1 LFTDESALLPE
12 PGLTATVLAC
22 EILAGAA
29 IGCGAA
35 ALRWWR
41 ESRTVVEAS
50 RVIAADAVERRYNL
64 LEAVREGI
72 YIVDGDL
79 RVTHVNDEAERLLQ
93 RTADEM
99 VGCEL
104 EQVVDPLASELV
116 PDIRAAR
123 RSGVAIERIHAFP
136 AVQRWVEVRILP
148 AADETL
154 ISLQDVSAQTMA
166 ESQLHANAHS
176 LQLVANNVDA
186 ILWTVGRD
194 GHFTAVSGGALEELH
209 LAAADLV
216 GQPCTALVSEDV
228 VRDVFTGRHVRVES
242 AHGDHWLR
250 HHVEP
255 LADRDRTI
263 VGAVGVSI
271 DISELKRTQRQ
282 LFEAA
287 HSDRLTALP
296 NRFSLD
302 QRVQEAVALAGRE
315 RTRLA
320 LLFLDLDRFKA
331 INDTMGHGAGDQVL
345 REVASR
351 LQKCVRGADFI
362 ARPGG
367 DEFVI
372 IMSSVAGVEDVE
384 ILSQRLIKA
393 VSAPIQLDDREVYV
407 GVSVGAAIFPDH
419 GTDASALTAHA
430 DAAMYRAKGSGG
442 GALAV
447 YRESMQ
453 AEDRERF
460 GLEADLRSALG
471 RGELELEYQPLV
483 DLAGGCRIVGCE
495 ALVRWRHP
503 TRGTI
508 GPSVF
513 IPIAEESSAIVEI
526 DRWVLRQACAAAA
539 TFRTIDPEFRIAVN
553 LSARDLR
560 EPALAAN
567 VAALLAEFAI
577 PAQALILEVTETAA
591 LHDDAL
597 PALERLR
604 ELGVHVAMDDFGIG
618 YSSLAHLKRLPITM
632 LKIDRTFIRDVT
644 NDESD
649 RAIVISIVTVAKA
662 FGLRV
667 VAEGIETDEHA
678 AFVRAAGCDEGQ
690 GYHFGKPQRFDA
702 LAALLHASR
711 RPKLRLVE
719 RTA

>member
-1 LFTDESALLPE
+1 V
-12 PGLTATVLAC
+12 TAATLAC
-22 EILAGAA
+22 EILAGTA

-35 ALRWWR
+35 AVRWWR

-50 RVIAADAVERRYNL
+50 RLIAADAVERRYNL

-72 YIVDGDL
+72 YIVDPDL
-79 RVTHVNDEAERLLQ
+79 RVTHVNDEAERLLH
-93 RTADEM
+93 RTADAM
-99 VGCEL
+99 IGVEL
-104 EQVVDPLASELV
+104 EHILDPLASELV
-116 PDIRAAR
+116 PDVRAAR

-136 AVQRWVEVRILP
+136 AVSRWVEVRILP
-148 AADETL
+148 TPDETL
-154 ISLQDVSAQTMA
+154 ISLQDVSAHTLA
-166 ESQLHANAHS
+166 ESQLHENAHS

-194 GHFTAVSGGALEELH
+194 GRFIALSGGALEELK
-209 LAAADLV
+209 LTAADLV
-216 GQPCTALVSEDV
+216 GQPCAALVSEDV

-255 LADRDRTI
+255 LADRDGNI

-271 DISELKRTQRQ
+271 DITELKRTQRQ
-282 LFEAA
+282 LFDAA

-302 QRVQEAVALAGRE
+302 QRVQEAVALAARDDS
-315 RTRLA
+315 RLA
-320 LLFLDLDRFKA
+320 LLFLDLDRFKS

-351 LQKCVRGADFI
+351 LQKCLRGVDFI

-372 IMSSVAGVEDVE
+372 IVSSVAGVKDVE
-384 ILSQRLIKA
+384 LLAQRLIKA
-393 VSAPIQLDDREVYV
+393 VSAPIQLADREVYV
-407 GVSVGAAIFPDH
+407 GISVGAALFPDH

-430 DAAMYRAKGSGG
+430 DAAMYRAKAAGG
-442 GALAV
+442 GALAI
-447 YRESMQ
+447 YHDAMQ
-453 AEDRERF
+453 AEDAERF
-460 GLEADLRSALG
+460 GLEADLRSALQ

-483 DLAGGCRIVGCE
+483 DLARGCQIVGCE

-539 TFRTIDPEFRIAVN
+539 TFRTIDPDFRMAVN

-560 EPALAAN
+560 EPALGN
-567 VAALLAEFAI
+567 GVAALLAEFEI
-577 PAQALILEVTETAA
+577 PAHALILEVTETAA

-597 PALERLR
+597 PALGRLR
-604 ELGVHVAMDDFGIG
+604 DLGVQVAMDDFGVG

-632 LKIDRTFIRDVT
+632 LKIDRTFIRDIT
-644 NDESD
+644 EDASD
-649 RAIVISIVTVAKA
+649 RAIVTSIVSVAKA

-678 AFVRAAGCDEGQ
+678 SFVRSAGCDDGQ
-690 GYHFGKPQRFDA
+690 GFHFGKPQRFDA
-702 LAALLHASR
+702 LAALLRSSR

>member
-1 LFTDESALLPE
+1 V
-12 PGLTATVLAC
+12 TAATLAC
-22 EILAGAA
+22 EILAGCAV
-29 IGCGAA
+29 GCGAA
-35 ALRWWR
+35 AIRWWR

-50 RVIAADAVERRYNL
+50 RVMAADAVERRYNL

-72 YIVDGDL
+72 YIVDADL
-79 RVTHVNDEAERLLQ
+79 RITHVNDEAERLLQ
-93 RTADEM
+93 RTADQM
-99 VGCEL
+99 IGVEL
-104 EQVVDPLASELV
+104 EQLVDPLASELV
-116 PDIRAAR
+116 PDVRAAR
-123 RSGVAIERIHAFP
+123 RSGHTIERIHAFP
-136 AVQRWVEVRILP
+136 TLQRWIEVRILP

-154 ISLQDVSAQTMA
+154 ISLQDVSAQTLA
-166 ESQLHANAHS
+166 ESQLHENAHS

-194 GHFTAVSGGALEELH
+194 GRFMALSGGALAELR
-209 LAAADLV
+209 LV
-216 GQPCTALVSEDV
+216 PAELIGQPCTALVSEDV

-255 LADRDRTI
+255 LADRDQNI

-282 LFEAA
+282 LFDAA

-302 QRVQEAVALAGRE
+302 QRVQEAVALAARDDG
-315 RTRLA
+315 RLA
-320 LLFLDLDRFKA
+320 LLFLDLDRFKS

-351 LQKCVRGADFI
+351 LQKCLRGGDFI

-372 IMSSVAGVEDVE
+372 IMSSVASVKDVE

-407 GVSVGAAIFPDH
+407 GVSIGAALFPDH

-430 DAAMYRAKGSGG
+430 DAAMYRAKAAG
-442 GALAV
+442 GAALSV
-447 YRESMQ
+447 YQEAMQ
-453 AEDRERF
+453 AEDAERF
-460 GLEADLRSALG
+460 GLEADLRSALQ

-483 DLAGGCRIVGCE
+483 DLARGCQIVGCE

-539 TFRTIDPEFRIAVN
+539 TFRSIDPDFRIAVN

-560 EPALAAN
+560 ETALAAG
-567 VAALLAEFAI
+567 VAALLSEFEI
-577 PAQALILEVTETAA
+577 PAHALILEVTETAA

-597 PALERLR
+597 PALRRLR
-604 ELGVHVAMDDFGIG
+604 DLGVQVAMDDFGIG

-632 LKIDRTFIRDVT
+632 LKIDRTFIRDIT
-644 NDESD
+644 EDESD
-649 RAIVISIVTVAKA
+649 RAIVVSIVNVAKA

-678 AFVRAAGCDEGQ
+678 AFVRNAGCDEGQ

-702 LAALLHASR
+702 LVSLLRSSR